1 MPYNLVVLKMS
12 MNARVTLMVAIAMP
26 LVTILKA
33 PTTVS
38 ANKDFRK
45 MEKTA
50 AKVNNIHFTSA
61 SARDLRILA
70 PNQLVVIRGMM

>member
-1 MPYNLVVLKMS
+1 M
-12 MNARVTLMVAIAMP
+12 ALMVATEML

-38 ANKDFRK
+38 ANQDFTK

-50 AKVNNIHFTSA
+50 AKVSKK
-61 SARDLRILA
+61 
-70 PNQLVVIRGMM
+70 